1 MRSICPSKWRS
12 IGDLIMM
19 QSKPKSGYLSPKS
32 RCGLLNVMNKNLIQA
47 YIFILFLLFVVSS
60 GSTKAEE
67 NKLTHPVFWSDIV
80 EIPNKGVVEEV
91 QGNISIL
98 KKNSQKGEY
107 VDLIVG
113 QQIEEEDIL
122 QINPKATLSVKF
134 GKDQILKSKESE
146 STKFVTFKYIK

>member
-1 MRSICPSKWRS
+1 M
-12 IGDLIMM
+12 
-19 QSKPKSGYLSPKS
+19 
-32 RCGLLNVMNKNLIQA
+32 
-47 YIFILFLLFVVSS
+47 
-60 GSTKAEE
+60 
-67 NKLTHPVFWSDIV
+67 FWSDIV

-107 VDLIVG
+107 VDLFVG

-134 GKDQILKSKESE
+134 RKDQILKSKESK